1 MKSEELK
8 EMRRNITA
16 LIDDIKY
23 HSDSLTDLDRLPVI
37 QLKVI
42 LAKINK
48 LTEKSTILLHYIEKQ
63 GRLSDLKTEDS
74 SEAISSSIS
83 EENTPELKEHGDISI
98 EENEFEDKKIKK
110 STNPPAGRESGL
122 NELIVT
128 DLFAAIGINE
138 KYLFSGVMFGG
149 NTDRFIESVQ
159 NLNKMDQLSEVEKY
173 LDELSKELKWDHE
186 NETVQNFISLVER
199 KFDQF

>member
-1 MKSEELK
+1 MKSDELK

-23 HSDSLTDLDRLPVI
+23 HSDSLTDLERLPVI

-63 GRLSDLKTEDS
+63 GKLSDLKTEDS
-74 SEAISSSIS
+74 SETISESLS
-83 EENTPELKEHGDISI
+83 EENIEEFKEQSEISAQ
-98 EENEFEDKKIKK
+98 ENEFEHKKIKK
-110 STNPPAGRESGL
+110 SEPEL

-138 KYLFSGVMFGG
+138 KYLFSGVLFSG
-149 NTDRFIESVQ
+149 NTERFIESVQ
-159 NLNKMDQLSEVEKY
+159 NLNKMNQLSEVEKY